1 MFGIRR
7 GGGSRMISKDDAKL
21 ICETIG
27 CSGLS
32 RTCLDEPELCELVA
46 KAKGLLP
53 WIKEQEESEGV
64 VNG

>member
-1 MFGIRR
+1 
-7 GGGSRMISKDDAKL
+7 MISKDDAKL